1 MDAERWIVLLV
12 LGGLAGALGQLGRV
26 IIGLKKVADEAAAA
40 GKTYSDLLDPARLL
54 MSIAIGFTAGALA
67 AVLAKNVTDP
77 QISLEQ
83 ILAFAGAG
91 YAGADFIEGAMRSG
105 VPGSTGMTGAATG
118 SVTGDGY
125 MG

>member
-1 MDAERWIVLLV
+1 MAS
-12 LGGLAGALGQLGRV
+12 ASS
-26 IIGLKKVADEAAAA
+26 KSK
-40 GKTYSDLLDPARLL
+40 SARC
-54 MSIAIGFTAGALA
+54 SWAGALA

-105 VPGSTGMTGAATG
+105 VPGSTGTTGAATG